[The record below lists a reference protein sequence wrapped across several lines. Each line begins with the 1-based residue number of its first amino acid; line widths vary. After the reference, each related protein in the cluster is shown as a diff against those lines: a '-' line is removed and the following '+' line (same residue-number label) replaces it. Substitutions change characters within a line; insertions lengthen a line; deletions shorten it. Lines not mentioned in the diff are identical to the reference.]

1 MQQDTFSAHR
11 NDERFAAIEPGT
23 TAVLVV
29 DMLNDFCADGGAMVL
44 PGAERLFGPQ
54 NSVIK
59 AVRDNRGTVVF
70 VNDAHRTG
78 LRRDREFLKRERHCM
93 EGGWGA
99 EVVGALDRRAEDIDV
114 VKRRYSGFFN
124 TDLDLT
130 LKDMEIDTVIVVGV
144 VTNIC
149 VRSTVHDAFFHGY
162 RVFVPQ
168 DCVAATGPR
177 EQESSLYD
185 IATHFGWVTE
195 SVDIVNALNLGT
207 GIEGIQ
213 IPA

>member
-1 MQQDTFSAHR
+1 MAIDVFSAKKHG
-11 NDERFAAIEPGT
+11 DETLVVDSRR

-29 DMLNDFCADGGAMVL
+29 DMLNEFCKEGGAMVL
-44 PGAERLFGPQ
+44 PGYEALIAPQ
-54 NSVIK
+54 TRVIES
-59 AVRDNRGTVVF
+59 ARGAGAPVVF
-70 VNDAHRTG
+70 IVDTHR
-78 LRRDREFLKRERHCM
+78 RNMRHEREFAKRTPHCI
-93 EGGWGA
+93 EGEWGCQVIDELA
-99 EVVGALDRRAEDIDV
+99 PGGDDIFV

-130 LKDMEIDTVIVVGV
+130 LKDMAINTVIVMGV

-162 RVFVPQ
+162 QVVVPE

-185 IATHFGWVTE
+185 IATHFGVVSDAAE
-195 SVDIVNALNLGT
+195 VAAALAHGT
-207 GIEGIQ
+207 PVYNREI
-213 IPA
+213 AA